1 MANKIKSNNG
11 QVENKNND
19 TVSKLSELYK
29 IMYENSIMELQTN
42 FEGYDIKIKRFFEKK
57 EDRIQQSFAPQVQF
71 DITNKNQEIEQE
83 QQDLYEP
90 VVSPI
95 NGLFYRAP
103 SPTSKPFVNEGDVV
117 SAGDVLCVIEAMK
130 VMNEIK
136 ANKKCK
142 IVKVLCQNGESVSA
156 GTKLFLVEP
165 L

>member
-1 MANKIKSNNG
+1 MVNKIKSNNG

-95 NGLFYRAP
+95 NGVFYRAP

-117 SAGDVLCVIEAMK
+117 SAGDVLCIVEAMK

-142 IVKVLCQNGESVSA
+142 IVKVLCQNGESISA

>member
-1 MANKIKSNNG
+1 MANKIKSNNS

-117 SAGDVLCVIEAMK
+117 SAGDVLCIVEAMK

-142 IVKVLCQNGESVSA
+142 IVKVLCQNGESISA

>member
-1 MANKIKSNNG
+1 MANKIKSKNS

-117 SAGDVLCVIEAMK
+117 SAGDVLCVVEAMK

>member
-95 NGLFYRAP
+95 NGVFYRAP

-117 SAGDVLCVIEAMK
+117 SAGDVLCIVEAMK

-142 IVKVLCQNGESVSA
+142 IVKVLCQNGESISA

>member
-1 MANKIKSNNG
+1 MANKIKSNNS

-117 SAGDVLCVIEAMK
+117 SAGDVLCIIEAMK